1 MSLTFERIRLRNGQ
15 TYKFSGVLGNVKL
28 LNGDT
33 VKVDNEGSAQGSNQT
48 TQTIQRAGI
57 ATAVGAI
64 IGAIAGG
71 GKGAAIGGIIGIPH
85 SLGGHH
91 WLSEWLSPVITH
103 HAASPDHA
111 TEYMLM
117 GITVVGVL
125 ISIGIA
131 YNRYVGKAH
140 VPAEETAERSSLAG
154 LSYNKFYI
162 DELYDAIIRKP
173 LDAMSGFFYRVMDT
187 KIIDGIVN
195 GLGWGTNEASKSL
208 RLIQTGNVGFYIFMM
223 VVGIISM
230 LLYTYL
236 SI

>member
-1 MSLTFERIRLRNGQ
+1 
-15 TYKFSGVLGNVKL
+15 
-28 LNGDT
+28 
-33 VKVDNEGSAQGSNQT
+33 
-48 TQTIQRAGI
+48 
-57 ATAVGAI
+57 
-64 IGAIAGG
+64 
-71 GKGAAIGGIIGIPH
+71 
-85 SLGGHH
+85 
-91 WLSEWLSPVITH
+91 
-103 HAASPDHA
+103 
-111 TEYMLM
+111 M

-125 ISIGIA
+125 ISIGVA
-131 YNRYVGKAH
+131 YSRYVGKAH
-140 VPAEETAERSSLAG
+140 VPAPEDAERSALAG

-173 LDAMSGFFYRVMDT
+173 LDAMSGFFYRIMDI

-195 GLGWGTNEASKSL
+195 GLGWGTSEASKSI